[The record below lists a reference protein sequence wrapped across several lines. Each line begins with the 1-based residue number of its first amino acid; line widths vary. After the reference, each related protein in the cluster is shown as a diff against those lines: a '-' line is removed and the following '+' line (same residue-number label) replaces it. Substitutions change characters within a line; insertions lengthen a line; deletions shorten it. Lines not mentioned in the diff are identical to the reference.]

1 MSFNAEQ
8 DRLDLLKKLHD
19 GLRDVRK
26 PLLIDT
32 YNPDRLK
39 GWSEPGY
46 DCDDEDYTHD
56 DYQRDCTRSNYGF
69 ILNLTDVFTPI
80 YRRYDFHV
88 KYRLSIKDYNPTPNA
103 LLTLLQ
109 NSGLEQKYIG
119 DLKKWVEIWNM
130 QDKLTEEHPSYE
142 SGYLRQYIEKACIP
156 IVYDYADTVFQRN
169 FAGTHSTNVPTLAKQ
184 RCDCMFEY
192 TDTVRNKTVGVLD
205 NILKNQKIKSK

>member
-1 MSFNAEQ
+1 MSFDSQ
-8 DRLDLLKKLHD
+8 SLDLLKNLHD
-19 GLRDVRK
+19 GLRDIRK
-26 PLLIDT
+26 PLPMET

-46 DCDDEDYTHD
+46 DCPDADYTYD

-88 KYRLSIKDYNPTPNA
+88 KYTLFIKDYNPEPNA

-109 NSGLEQKYIG
+109 KYGLKQKYIG

-130 QDKLTEEHPSYE
+130 KDKLTEEHPFYE
-142 SGYLRQYIEKACIP
+142 SGYLRQCIEKACIP

-169 FAGTHSTNVPTLAKQ
+169 FAGTHSSNIPTLAKQ
-184 RCDCMFEY
+184 RCDCMIVY
-192 TDTVRNKTVGVLD
+192 TDSVRKKTVDVLD
-205 NILKNQKIKSK
+205 NILKKQKIKGK